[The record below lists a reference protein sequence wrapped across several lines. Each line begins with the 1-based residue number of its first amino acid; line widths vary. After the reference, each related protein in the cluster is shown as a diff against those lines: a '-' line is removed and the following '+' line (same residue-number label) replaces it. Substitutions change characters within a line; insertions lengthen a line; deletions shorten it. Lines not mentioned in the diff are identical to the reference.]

1 MKKILLQRSLY
12 FYLAPILAVL
22 MAIWAFY
29 YFNNP
34 WGNNLKYLFERM
46 LLNHF
51 ENKDSAVLLPKNLRV
66 NDQDSFIIH
75 MGYLGDFL
83 SGTLGIL
90 LSFISIMFVVLSLV
104 NQNKRQD
111 VEKVESRIFKLI
123 EILGEIRDRNKLS
136 EASKI
141 FIKKYGS
148 EKDLFFLKNRIDL
161 EIKNFLNFYLIIF
174 QTLKYLEDNEKNITD
189 KICYQKTADDQV
201 LGYVNIIKAYIEPEL
216 LLCLAIYGHSIEG
229 ERSLKIKK
237 LFERYNFLENISSL
251 NEKAYF
257 SNIMVTIYCTY
268 STKTFG
274 NDGFYDSIKYFKNYL
289 IGKEKVTLGEA
300 FFKFLAKDEGKWD
313 CDTGKLMCD
322 NSTSKKIYL
331 NVKEI
336 SHKSYEL
343 VVVNH
348 DFYKLTN
355 NLKFVLGFDEDNLFN
370 VLSDSYNDDS
380 KLIVNKSNIVIK
392 FSPNYKENDYYSYD
406 NYSIIIKICNEKKIN
421 LKFEEKVAY
430 FESYN

>member
-1 MKKILLQRSLY
+1 M
-12 FYLAPILAVL
+12 
-22 MAIWAFY
+22 
-29 YFNNP
+29 
-34 WGNNLKYLFERM
+34 
-46 LLNHF
+46 
-51 ENKDSAVLLPKNLRV
+51 
-66 NDQDSFIIH
+66 
-75 MGYLGDFL
+75 
-83 SGTLGIL
+83 
-90 LSFISIMFVVLSLV
+90 
-104 NQNKRQD
+104 
-111 VEKVESRIFKLI
+111 
-123 EILGEIRDRNKLS
+123 
-136 EASKI
+136 
-141 FIKKYGS
+141 
-148 EKDLFFLKNRIDL
+148 
-161 EIKNFLNFYLIIF
+161 
-174 QTLKYLEDNEKNITD
+174 
-189 KICYQKTADDQV
+189 
-201 LGYVNIIKAYIEPEL
+201 
-216 LLCLAIYGHSIEG
+216 
-229 ERSLKIKK
+229 
-237 LFERYNFLENISSL
+237 
-251 NEKAYF
+251 
-257 SNIMVTIYCTY
+257 
-268 STKTFG
+268 
-274 NDGFYDSIKYFKNYL
+274 
-289 IGKEKVTLGEA
+289 GEA